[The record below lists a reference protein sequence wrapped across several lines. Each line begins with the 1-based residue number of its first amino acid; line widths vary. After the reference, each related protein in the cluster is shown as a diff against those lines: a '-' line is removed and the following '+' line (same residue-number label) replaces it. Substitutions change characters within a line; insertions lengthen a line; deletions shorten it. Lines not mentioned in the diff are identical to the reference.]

1 MYNIDKTIL
10 YIGKAK
16 NLNKRISSYSKPSN
30 MSLRIQRMV
39 SQIFSI
45 DFITTEH
52 ESSALLLEANM
63 IKKHK
68 PKFNILLR
76 DDKSYPYI
84 LLRNDHNWQQIIKA
98 RGNKIKETSKL
109 EGANNPT

>member
-1 MYNIDKTIL
+1 MKQISNFVRGAKVVKDYSRNVTNEPGVYFMYNIDKTIL

-45 DFITTEH
+45 DLITTEH
-52 ESSALLLEANM
+52 EASALLLEANM
-63 IKKHK
+63 IKKSTGQNLIFYCVMISPIHT
-68 PKFNILLR
+68 
-76 DDKSYPYI
+76 YC
-84 LLRNDHNWQQIIKA
+84 
-98 RGNKIKETSKL
+98 
-109 EGANNPT
+109 

>member
-1 MYNIDKTIL
+1 MKQISNFIRGAQIVKDYLSKVTNEPGVYFMYKIDKTIL

-39 SQIFSI
+39 AQIFSI

-52 ESSALLLEANM
+52 
-63 IKKHK
+63 
-68 PKFNILLR
+68 
-76 DDKSYPYI
+76 
-84 LLRNDHNWQQIIKA
+84 
-98 RGNKIKETSKL
+98 
-109 EGANNPT
+109 

>member
-1 MYNIDKTIL
+1 MKQISNFVRGAQIVKDYLSKVTNEPGVYFMYNIDKTIL

-45 DFITTEH
+45 DLITTEH
-52 ESSALLLEANM
+52 EASALLLEANM

-68 PKFNILLR
+68 RF
-76 DDKSYPYI
+76 YF
-84 LLRNDHNWQQIIKA
+84 
-98 RGNKIKETSKL
+98 
-109 EGANNPT
+109 